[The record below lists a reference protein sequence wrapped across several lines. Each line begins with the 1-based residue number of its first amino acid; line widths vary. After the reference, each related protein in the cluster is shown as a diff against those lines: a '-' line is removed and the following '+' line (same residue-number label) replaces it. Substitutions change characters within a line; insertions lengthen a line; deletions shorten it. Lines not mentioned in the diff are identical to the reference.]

1 MYYTLCFLGGL
12 IIGINIG
19 IVVVIALIMPR

>member
-12 IIGINIG
+12 IVGLIIG
-19 IVVVIALIMPR
+19 VVAMIALVMPR

>member
-12 IIGINIG
+12 IIGIAIG
-19 IVVVIALIMPR
+19 LVAMIALVMPR